1 MSIPHYL
8 FPNKIEQVV
17 LTTGFLSTGATP
29 TSTTASPSS
38 TSAAPTSDPTQTD
51 PSPSYPTETTNDLS
65 LNPNAFHYYFLIIA
79 VVALACLLGVLYLS
93 RRKKRKAELMRSN
106 SQRAL
111 ARDVE
116 GFRRYGRTR
125 GRTGLG
131 WPTST
136 AQRDRRDVEEGFD
149 ERGEAP
155 PPYVPGTK
163 PPSLRSVEREI
174 RSSGSEHAAGEAVEL
189 RPLSGEVE
197 HPPGYDEQHPAP
209 KNDVGITRPD
219 AAVTTSERFSST
231 RRYTGHTG
239 GSEDSTVVR

>member
-1 MSIPHYL
+1 
-8 FPNKIEQVV
+8 
-17 LTTGFLSTGATP
+17 
-29 TSTTASPSS
+29 
-38 TSAAPTSDPTQTD
+38 
-51 PSPSYPTETTNDLS
+51 

-131 WPTST
+131 
-136 AQRDRRDVEEGFD
+136 VEEGFD

-197 HPPGYDEQHPAP
+197 HPPGYDEQHPQP
-209 KNDVGITRPD
+209 ENDVGITRPD